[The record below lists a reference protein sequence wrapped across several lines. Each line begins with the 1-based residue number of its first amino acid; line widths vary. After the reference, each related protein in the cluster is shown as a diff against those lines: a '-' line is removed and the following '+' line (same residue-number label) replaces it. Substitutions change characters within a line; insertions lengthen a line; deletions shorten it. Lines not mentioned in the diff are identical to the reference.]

1 MKTTTIK
8 GTLKHNSLEGG
19 FWEIATNAGQT
30 YNLGRISEPMVAH
43 AGDTVEVTGELDE
56 QVASIFMR
64 GRTFKVQSIRA
75 VEDHGV

>member
-1 MKTTTIK
+1 MKTTIK

-19 FWEIATNAGQT
+19 FWEITTDDGQT
-30 YNLGRISEPMVAH
+30 YNLGKIDVPAAGI

-75 VEDHGV
+75 VENHGV